1 MNKSK
6 EEFGKVLE
14 KFLKDDRKL
23 YDIDYREYLKE
34 FGYMDDSSKSIISC
48 FKKVT
53 SFYPRVWGDS
63 CLSPEEQEAL
73 WKFYFL
79 FPFNPLSLARDFEEK
94 STAFSDGSANKITSL
109 FLSNHLGYNIEEV
122 VHSDELKEMFDEF
135 FVRLTSKCK
144 ESGSTP
150 DLYDETNSLT
160 SSLITGCYA
169 GRMNTSEAL
178 AQDIFRSI
186 YARPLSGL
194 MRYCF
199 GNQTIELQEHQIQ
212 LEGLPNITTD
222 FAISDNPNDILLI
235 IEIKSYNI
243 QELVQLMLRPPSNN
257 ERNQTTKEEVRRIL
271 HQCFAYMLSSSCEY
285 GFLYDGFNF
294 LELTF
299 DFKKMAGIV
308 ENDELSIHSRDS
320 NEDQTIPLKINYF
333 TSGSTN
339 PGELTSVMRLCARLY
354 SILKQK
360 ELGTLEKTRNFIKYY
375 QNILKM
381 SPEEVAKEIKNRA
394 EIYYG
399 KHQLDNFDELELV
412 GSCRKIQVGF
422 QCNSQVIETT
432 IDQLKCLIN
441 PDTLQ
446 MVDENH
452 KVVMKI
458 YDPVRR
464 YFSETD
470 EMLENYKI
478 LETLQETL
486 QEAYSNELLIYQ
498 KIKEYNENLKDDPSN
513 IINAPMIY
521 KHGNIKLTL
530 VLDGKVDFFSGGYII
545 MDSLNGKPNTE
556 EHFEQGE
563 KQLGLLHSI
572 GLAHGDIKMSNVF
585 YDNDRFTFID
595 YGFSRSVKT
604 NASGSKGLCSGYFK
618 GIKSQDLY
626 DLEELK
632 NKTLLQNT

>member
-1 MNKSK
+1 MRTIRLSTMNKSK

-48 FKKVT
+48 FKKVI

-63 CLSPEEQEAL
+63 CLSPEEQEAF

-79 FPFNPLSLARDFEEK
+79 FPFNPLSLARDFEQK
-94 STAFSDGSANKITSL
+94 STTFSDGSTNKITSL
-109 FLSNHLGYNIEEV
+109 FLSNHLGYKIEEV

-135 FVRLTSKCK
+135 FMRLTSKCK

-160 SSLITGCYA
+160 GSLITGCYA
-169 GRMNTSEAL
+169 GRVNTSEAL
-178 AQDIFRSI
+178 AKDIFRSI

-199 GNQTIELQEHQIQ
+199 GNQTMELQEHQIQ
-212 LEGLPNITTD
+212 LEGLPNIATD
-222 FAISDNPNDILLI
+222 FAISDIPNDILLI

-243 QELVQLMLRPPSNN
+243 QELIQLMLRPPSDN

-271 HQCFAYMLSSSCEY
+271 HQCFAYMLASSCEF

-299 DFKKMAGIV
+299 DFEKMAGIV
-308 ENDELSIHSRDS
+308 ENDELSIHSRGLKRGTDDPF
-320 NEDQTIPLKINYF
+320 EDKLFYIWGHK
-333 TSGSTN
+333 SWG
-339 PGELTSVMRLCARLY
+339 
-354 SILKQK
+354 
-360 ELGTLEKTRNFIKYY
+360 IK
-375 QNILKM
+375 L
-381 SPEEVAKEIKNRA
+381 
-394 EIYYG
+394 
-399 KHQLDNFDELELV
+399 L
-412 GSCRKIQVGF
+412 GF

-478 LETLQETL
+478 LETLQE
-486 QEAYSNELLIYQ
+486 AKSNELLIYQ
-498 KIKEYNENLKDDPSN
+498 KIKEYNEKLKDDSSN

-572 GLAHGDIKMSNVF
+572 GLSHGDIKMSNVF

-604 NASGSKGLCSGYFK
+604 DASGSKGLYSGDFK